1 LSEKAQRHLLRFD
14 ALKKAESFGLW
25 LYLSPRHSRDSVTN
39 SSRILASLLR
49 RVLDFL
55 ACFLDACANVVDSVV
70 NAATSAFH
78 RASRTM
84 TADDRQCQ
92 YNQCE
97 DAFHVLKYNLVVRD
111 FNSQQIGLEILSAR
125 SQGARPS
132 RSKHLQAAFRICAW
146 RRIPRRVTRHA
157 GGARAVGH
165 GAESELVC
173 HGHEAF
179 RHPAAVREIQRILRV
194 HSSNL

>member
-1 LSEKAQRHLLRFD
+1 MKELAKLRG
-14 ALKKAESFGLW
+14 A
-25 LYLSPRHSRDSVTN
+25 VTN

-111 FNSQQIGLEILSAR
+111 FNSQQIGLEILSGR
-125 SQGARPS
+125 SQGAAPFALEAS
-132 RSKHLQAAFRICAW
+132 PGCIQNLCVAADSAPGYSPRG
-146 RRIPRRVTRHA
+146 RRTHGGSWCGIRTRL
-157 GGARAVGH
+157 
-165 GAESELVC
+165 SW
-173 HGHEAF
+173 
-179 RHPAAVREIQRILRV
+179 P
-194 HSSNL
+194 